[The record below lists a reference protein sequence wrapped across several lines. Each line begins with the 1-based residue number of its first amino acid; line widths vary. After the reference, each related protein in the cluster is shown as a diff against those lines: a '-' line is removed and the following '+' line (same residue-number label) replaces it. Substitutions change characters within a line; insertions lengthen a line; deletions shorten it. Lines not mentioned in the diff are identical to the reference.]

1 MFPLPLNFLVAWKN
15 NRRLIKFR
23 LQENDK
29 SYSLENFINYAQNKS
44 PHGNCI
50 NFFSSFLKF
59 LKLFFFQF
67 AVSKFYLKFDVSR
80 TRDKKREIGHFWK
93 LHQLFL
99 GHIPTRIWYQT
110 YLKLPIFWDFIFF
123 STWLTPHFSRN
134 LHAFS
139 TRAIAQSCDPQLL
152 CILQSYVRL
161 AGE

>member
-29 SYSLENFINYAQNKS
+29 SYRLENFINYAQNKS

-80 TRDKKREIGHFWK
+80 TRDKKSGNRTFWK

-123 STWLTPHFSRN
+123 SKWLTPHFSRN

-161 AGE
+161 ARE

>member
-29 SYSLENFINYAQNKS
+29 SYRLENFINYAQNKS

-67 AVSKFYLKFDVSR
+67 AVSIFYLKFDVSR
-80 TRDKKREIGHFWK
+80 TRDKKNGK
-93 LHQLFL
+93 SD
-99 GHIPTRIWYQT
+99 
-110 YLKLPIFWDFIFF
+110 IFENFINY
-123 STWLTPHFSRN
+123 S
-134 LHAFS
+134 
-139 TRAIAQSCDPQLL
+139 
-152 CILQSYVRL
+152 
-161 AGE
+161 

>member
-1 MFPLPLNFLVAWKN
+1 MKISSIMPRTSLHMVIVLTFSHPFLNFW
-15 NRRLIKFR
+15 
-23 LQENDK
+23 
-29 SYSLENFINYAQNKS
+29 NY
-44 PHGNCI
+44 
-50 NFFSSFLKF
+50 
-59 LKLFFFQF
+59 FFFNLRYRNF
-67 AVSKFYLKFDVSR
+67 TENLTFREPAI
-80 TRDKKREIGHFWK
+80 KKREIGHFWE

-139 TRAIAQSCDPQLL
+139 TRAIVQSCDPQLL

-161 AGE
+161 ARE